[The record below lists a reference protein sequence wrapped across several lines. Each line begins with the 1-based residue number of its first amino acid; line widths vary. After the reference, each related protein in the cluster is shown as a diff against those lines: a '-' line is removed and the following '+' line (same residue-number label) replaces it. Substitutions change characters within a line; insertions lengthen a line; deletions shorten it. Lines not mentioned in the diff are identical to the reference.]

1 MSHCEH
7 EAAKQTIAEPQGCC
21 PPAAAAGTTCCPEPS
36 TAVKEYSPPPAGK
49 DCCPSPSTAS
59 STSCPQTSPGV
70 DDCCAQPS
78 LAVADDCCDVPQRRD
93 YLFWISLATVAL
105 AYPLGALMPHEH
117 TTAISVFTSGI
128 FELFNQ
134 MWWGMLVGVVFVGIL
149 GRLPREL
156 VMGILGRNGGITCL
170 LRATLAGVFL
180 DLCSH
185 GILAV
190 GMKLYERGA
199 SAGQVMAFLLA
210 SPWNSFSLT
219 LILFGLI
226 GVGWTLLFIL
236 LSLVIGIVTGV
247 VFDALV
253 RRGQLP
259 ANPWQAS
266 LAEPQPL
273 GVMLR
278 EFRRSLRF
286 SLNGSLQIVRDGFAG
301 SRVVIRWSL
310 FGLVLAGLIRALL
323 PEEAFATWF
332 GATIG
337 GLWLTLLATT
347 VIEVC
352 SEGATPIAADLMNR
366 ALAPGN
372 SFTFLMAGVATD
384 YTEIMSIQE
393 TTKSW
398 KLALFLPLLTVPQI
412 VVIGAILNHF

>member
-1 MSHCEH
+1 MSNCHEQQGKGAPPGVAAADEAVAGCCAASH
-7 EAAKQTIAEPQGCC
+7 EAA
-21 PPAAAAGTTCCPEPS
+21 PACHDGT
-36 TAVKEYSPPPAGK
+36 
-49 DCCPSPSTAS
+49 
-59 STSCPQTSPGV
+59 
-70 DDCCAQPS
+70 
-78 LAVADDCCDVPQRRD
+78 VADDNCCETPARRD
-93 YLFWISLATVAL
+93 WLFWGSLAIVAV
-105 AYPLGALMPHEH
+105 AYPVGAFMQHEH
-117 TTAISVFTSGI
+117 HSAIGVFTGGI
-128 FELFNQ
+128 FELFNR
-134 MWWGMLVGVVFVGIL
+134 MWWGILIGIVFVGIL
-149 GRLPREL
+149 GRIPREL
-156 VMGILGRNGGITCL
+156 VMGMLGREGGL
-170 LRATLAGVFL
+170 ASLGRATLAGVFL

-236 LSLVIGIVTGV
+236 LSLVIGLITGW

-259 ANPWQAS
+259 ANPYQDLLEEQRPLSQLWPEFRDSIRFSAS
-266 LAEPQPL
+266 GSLDI
-273 GVMLR
+273 LR
-278 EFRRSLRF
+278 E
-286 SLNGSLQIVRDGFAG
+286 GFAG

-310 FGLVLAGLIRALL
+310 FGLVLAGLIRALV

-347 VIEVC
+347 IIEVC
-352 SEGATPIAADLMNR
+352 SEGSTPIAADLMNR
-366 ALAPGN
+366 AGAPGN

-384 YTEIMSIQE
+384 YTEVMSIKD
-393 TTKSW
+393 TTSSW
-398 KLALFLPLLTVPQI
+398 KIALFLPLVTVPQ
-412 VVIGAILNHF
+412 VMLIGAVLNQF

>member
-1 MSHCEH
+1 MSSCEH
-7 EAAKQTIAEPQGCC
+7 DQPN
-21 PPAAAAGTTCCPEPS
+21 AAA
-36 TAVKEYSPPPAGK
+36 TACSSHTQSACSDQAAP
-49 DCCPSPSTAS
+49 CPSAGEMEED
-59 STSCPQTSPGV
+59 SCCETP
-70 DDCCAQPS
+70 A
-78 LAVADDCCDVPQRRD
+78 RRD
-93 YLFWISLATVAL
+93 YLFWVSLLTVAV
-105 AYPLGALMPHEH
+105 AYPFGWLMQHDHASALG
-117 TTAISVFTSGI
+117 IFTSGI

-134 MWWGMLVGVVFVGIL
+134 MWWGIAIGIIFVGIL
-149 GRLPREL
+149 GRVPREL
-156 VMGILGRNGGITCL
+156 VMGILGRDGAVTGL
-170 LRATLAGVFL
+170 FRATLAGVFL

-226 GVGWTLLFIL
+226 GVNWTLLFIL
-236 LSLVIGIVTGV
+236 LSLIIGIITGAI
-247 VFDALV
+247 FDALV

-259 ANPWQAS
+259 GNPWQDE
-266 LAEPQPL
+266 LAEVQPL
-273 GVMLR
+273 PVLWR
-278 EFRRSLRF
+278 EFRQTMRF
-286 SLNGSLQIVRDGFAG
+286 SLSGTADILREGFAG

-310 FGLVLAGLIRALL
+310 FGLVLAGLIRALV

-332 GATIG
+332 GATMG

-352 SEGATPIAADLMNR
+352 SEGSTPIAADLMNR
-366 ALAPGN
+366 AGAPGN

-384 YTEIMSIQE
+384 YTEVMSIRD

-398 KLALFLPLLTVPQI
+398 RIALFLPLITVPQ
-412 VVIGAILNHF
+412 VMLIGAVLNQF